1 MFKHAFCKFVFTKN
15 SPSTEQFHFYSDVIE
30 IFYILSTPGG
40 TETFREIK
48 ISIFTDSE
56 IKVPNCH
63 WSDIIK
69 GSSFLPLVCIVSLHV
84 V

>member
-1 MFKHAFCKFVFTKN
+1 MHSANLCLQKTRQVLSSSVFW
-15 SPSTEQFHFYSDVIE
+15 SDVIE